1 MTHYT
6 FTLTVSLATGSHVCV
21 ICSHALTATG
31 VSLTESVTAQ
41 SRDSLH
47 SALTRALLTHVLK
60 LLTGTWEYLCS
71 IPTDALRT
79 APQPRRPS
87 SPTCRLA
94 ARWYACQSGHVRA
107 PVGRGGHGVVSGRKV
122 SAQLCPYPCNEVCT
136 SIAGAQASV
145 GRLWEEAVHKLLIIL
160 V

>member
-21 ICSHALTATG
+21 ICSHALTATRI
-31 VSLTESVTAQ
+31 SL
-41 SRDSLH
+41 SRSLRSLETVCTQH
-47 SALTRALLTHVLK
+47 SRARCSHMCSHCSLAGSLFVLDPNRR
-60 LLTGTWEYLCS
+60 TPHCSATPPPVIPYL
-71 IPTDALRT
+71 
-79 APQPRRPS
+79 
-87 SPTCRLA
+87 LA